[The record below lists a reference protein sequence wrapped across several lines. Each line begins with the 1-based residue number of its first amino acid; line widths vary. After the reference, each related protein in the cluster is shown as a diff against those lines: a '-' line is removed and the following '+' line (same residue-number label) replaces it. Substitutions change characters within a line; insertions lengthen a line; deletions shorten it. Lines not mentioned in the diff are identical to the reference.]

1 MGKGE
6 QEEMRSYEKYL
17 LVDELPVI
25 YRQPKETVPQVLKQ
39 AGLDI
44 TDKELDFDKAAKVY
58 RDWATKSTGS

>member
-1 MGKGE
+1 
-6 QEEMRSYEKYL
+6 MRSYEKYL

-44 TDKELDFDKAAKVY
+44 NNEALDFKEAAKVY